1 MDATISELFNSL
13 NDKMREVLAK
23 TQSDGSTEIDFSKL
37 SEALKYAG
45 TPEEENALIE
55 IFLRQSIDT
64 DGKWGNVTMDKI
76 EPYKD
81 VLIKLCSELGLKE
94 ILNPFLNFLPE
105 FYAKNPNADLTRDN
119 MVDLNNLYA
128 TDVIS
133 KEDLMGKGKDKL
145 DDIIFDSELYT
156 FDDVEKMTSY
166 IKWLG
171 DIRNLKRMNWQ
182 EIRNADL
189 TGAINEV
196 ADEVI
201 SSVGKNTLGDDDWE
215 EFRNKLVYINGQ
227 GGKINSQNT
236 LEKLLAAG
244 SVNSNM
250 NEPNKAEQSRNG
262 SYDDFKKALKNS
274 LTTKYKDL
282 SRDELREIFL
292 DIFDELGVNR

>member
-1 MDATISELFNSL
+1 MDANISELFNSL

-23 TQSDGSTEIDFSKL
+23 TNSDGSTEIDYSKL
-37 SEALKYAG
+37 SEAQKYAS

-64 DGKWGNVTMDKI
+64 DNKWGNVTMDKI

-94 ILNPFLNFLPE
+94 ISNPFLNFLPE
-105 FYAKNPNADLTRDN
+105 LYAKNPNIDLTRDN
-119 MVDLNNLYA
+119 MIDLNNLYA

-133 KEDLMGKGKDKL
+133 TEDLMGKGKEKL
-145 DDIIFDSELYT
+145 NDIIFDSELYT
-156 FDDVEKMTSY
+156 FENVDKMVSY
-166 IKWLG
+166 IKWLD

-182 EIRNADL
+182 EIRNANL

-196 ADEVI
+196 ADEVV
-201 SSVGKNTLGDDDWE
+201 SSVGKKSLGDDDWE
-215 EFRNKLVYINGQ
+215 EFRNKLVYINGM

-244 SVNSNM
+244 SVNSNV
-250 NEPNKAEQSRNG
+250 NEPGAQEQSGNG
-262 SYDDFKKALKNS
+262 SYNEFKRALKNS
-274 LTTKYKDL
+274 LNTKYKDL
-282 SRDELREIFL
+282 SRDELRKIFL
-292 DIFDELGVNR
+292 DIFDELGVDR

>member
-1 MDATISELFNSL
+1 MDANISELFNGL

-23 TQSDGSTEIDFSKL
+23 TNSDGSTEIDYSKL
-37 SEALKYAG
+37 SEAQKYAS

-64 DGKWGNVTMDKI
+64 DNKWGNITMDKI

-94 ILNPFLNFLPE
+94 ISNPFLNFLPE
-105 FYAKNPNADLTRDN
+105 LYAKNPNIDLTRDN
-119 MVDLNNLYA
+119 MIDLNNLYA
-128 TDVIS
+128 TDIIS
-133 KEDLMGKGKDKL
+133 TEDLMGKGKEGL
-145 DDIIFDSELYT
+145 NDIIFDSELYT
-156 FDDVEKMTSY
+156 FENVDKMVSY

-201 SSVGKNTLGDDDWE
+201 SSVGKKTLGDDDWE
-215 EFRNKLVYINGQ
+215 EFRNKLVYVNGM

-236 LEKLLAAG
+236 LEKLMAAG
-244 SVNSNM
+244 SVNSSVD
-250 NEPNKAEQSRNG
+250 EPDNGEQSRNG
-262 SYDDFKKALKNS
+262 SYDEFKRALKNS
-274 LTTKYKDL
+274 LNTKYKDL

-292 DIFDELGVNR
+292 DIFDELGVSR

>member
-1 MDATISELFNSL
+1 MDANISELFNTL

-23 TQSDGSTEIDFSKL
+23 TNSDGSTEIDYSKL
-37 SEALKYAG
+37 SEAQKYAS

-64 DGKWGNVTMDKI
+64 DNKWGNVTMDKI

-94 ILNPFLNFLPE
+94 ISNPFLNFLPE
-105 FYAKNPNADLTRDN
+105 LYAKNPNIDLTRDN
-119 MVDLNNLYA
+119 MIDLNNLYA
-128 TDVIS
+128 TDIIS
-133 KEDLMGKGKDKL
+133 TEDLMGKGKEGL
-145 DDIIFDSELYT
+145 NDIIFDSELYT
-156 FDDVEKMTSY
+156 FENVDKMVSY

-182 EIRNADL
+182 EIRSANL

-196 ADEVI
+196 ADEVVSNI
-201 SSVGKNTLGDDDWE
+201 GKKTLGDDDWE
-215 EFRNKLVYINGQ
+215 EFRNKLVYVNGM

-236 LEKLLAAG
+236 LEKLMAAG
-244 SVNSNM
+244 SVNSSVD
-250 NEPNKAEQSRNG
+250 EPDVDEQSRNG
-262 SYDDFKKALKNS
+262 SYDEFKRALKNS
-274 LTTKYKDL
+274 LNTKYKDL

-292 DIFDELGVNR
+292 DIFDELGVSR

>member
-1 MDATISELFNSL
+1 MDANISELFNGL

-23 TQSDGSTEIDFSKL
+23 TNSDGSTEIDYSKL
-37 SEALKYAG
+37 SEAQKYAS

-64 DGKWGNVTMDKI
+64 DNKWGNITMDKI

-94 ILNPFLNFLPE
+94 ISNPFLNFLPE
-105 FYAKNPNADLTRDN
+105 LYAKNPNIDLTRDN
-119 MVDLNNLYA
+119 MIDLNNLYA
-128 TDVIS
+128 TDIIS
-133 KEDLMGKGKDKL
+133 TEDLMGKGKEGL
-145 DDIIFDSELYT
+145 NDIIFDSELYT
-156 FDDVEKMTSY
+156 FENVDKMVSY

-201 SSVGKNTLGDDDWE
+201 SSIGKKTLGDDDWE
-215 EFRNKLVYINGQ
+215 EFRNKLVYVNGM

-236 LEKLLAAG
+236 LEKLMAAG
-244 SVNSNM
+244 SVNSSVD
-250 NEPNKAEQSRNG
+250 EPDNGEQSRNG
-262 SYDDFKKALKNS
+262 SYDEFKRALKNS
-274 LTTKYKDL
+274 LNTKYKDL

-292 DIFDELGVNR
+292 DIFDELGVSR

>member
-1 MDATISELFNSL
+1 MDAIISELFNSL
-13 NDKMREVLAK
+13 NDKMRETLAK

-45 TPEEENALIE
+45 TPEEETALIE

-64 DGKWGNVTMDKI
+64 DNKWGNVTMDKI

-94 ILNPFLNFLPE
+94 IINPFLNFLPE
-105 FYAKNPNADLTRDN
+105 FYAKNPNIDLTRDN
-119 MVDLNNLYA
+119 MIDLNNLYA

-133 KEDLMGKGKDKL
+133 KEDLMGKGKEKL

-156 FDDVEKMTSY
+156 FENVDKMVSY

-171 DIRNLKRMNWQ
+171 DIRNLKRMNWE
-182 EIRNADL
+182 EIRNANL

-196 ADEVI
+196 ADEVM

-244 SVNSNM
+244 SVNSSVNTQ
-250 NEPNKAEQSRNG
+250 NKEEQRGND
-262 SYDDFKKALKNS
+262 SYNDFKKSIKNS
-274 LTTKYKDL
+274 LNTKFKDL
-282 SRDELREIFL
+282 SRDEIREIFL
-292 DIFDELGVNR
+292 DIFDELGVTR

>member
-1 MDATISELFNSL
+1 MDANISELFNGL

-23 TQSDGSTEIDFSKL
+23 TNSDGSTEIDYSKL
-37 SEALKYAG
+37 SEAQKYAS

-64 DGKWGNVTMDKI
+64 DNKWGNITMDKI

-94 ILNPFLNFLPE
+94 ISNPFLNFLPE
-105 FYAKNPNADLTRDN
+105 LYAKNPNIDLTRDN
-119 MVDLNNLYA
+119 MIDLNNLYA
-128 TDVIS
+128 TDIIS
-133 KEDLMGKGKDKL
+133 TEDLMGKGKEGL
-145 DDIIFDSELYT
+145 NDIIFDSELYT
-156 FDDVEKMTSY
+156 FENVDKMVSY

-201 SSVGKNTLGDDDWE
+201 SSVGKKTLGDDDWE
-215 EFRNKLVYINGQ
+215 EFRNKLVYVNGM

-236 LEKLLAAG
+236 LEKLMAAG
-244 SVNSNM
+244 SVNSSVD
-250 NEPNKAEQSRNG
+250 EPDVDEQSRNG
-262 SYDDFKKALKNS
+262 SYDEFKRALKNS
-274 LTTKYKDL
+274 LNTKYKDL

-292 DIFDELGVNR
+292 DIFDELGVSR

>member
-1 MDATISELFNSL
+1 MDANISELFNGL

-23 TQSDGSTEIDFSKL
+23 TNSDGSTEIDYSKL
-37 SEALKYAG
+37 SEAQKYAS

-64 DGKWGNVTMDKI
+64 DNKWGNITMDKI

-94 ILNPFLNFLPE
+94 ISNPFLNFLPE
-105 FYAKNPNADLTRDN
+105 LYAKNPNIDLTRDN
-119 MVDLNNLYA
+119 MIDLNNLYA
-128 TDVIS
+128 TDIIS
-133 KEDLMGKGKDKL
+133 TEDLMGKGKEGL
-145 DDIIFDSELYT
+145 NDIIFDSELYT
-156 FDDVEKMTSY
+156 FENVDKMVSY

-201 SSVGKNTLGDDDWE
+201 SSVGKKTLGDDDWE
-215 EFRNKLVYINGQ
+215 EFRNKLVYVNGM

-236 LEKLLAAG
+236 LEKLMAAG
-244 SVNSNM
+244 SVNSSVD
-250 NEPNKAEQSRNG
+250 EPDNGEQSRNG
-262 SYDDFKKALKNS
+262 SYDDFKRALKNS
-274 LTTKYKDL
+274 LNTKYKDL
-282 SRDELREIFL
+282 SREELREIFL
-292 DIFDELGVNR
+292 DIFDELGVSR